1 MGIAWSMH
9 VASLCMLIPR
19 DKQVRDVV
27 YVFSKI
33 FILSCIILQ
42 SSSLYDYCENDSIF
56 IIMILTYVSFYA
68 NQILIVLDLT

>member
-1 MGIAWSMH
+1 MF
-9 VASLCMLIPR
+9 
-19 DKQVRDVV
+19 
-27 YVFSKI
+27 FSKI